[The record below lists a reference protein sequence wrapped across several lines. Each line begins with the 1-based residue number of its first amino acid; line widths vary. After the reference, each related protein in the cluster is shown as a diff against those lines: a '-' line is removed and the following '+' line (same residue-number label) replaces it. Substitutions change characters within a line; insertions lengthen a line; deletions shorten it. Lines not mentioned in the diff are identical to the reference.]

1 MKRMIAILLICIVIL
16 SALSV
21 GAAAAGQT
29 VAEAEPADT
38 GDMFGIV
45 IVALLVSALGVA
57 ILVFHKTRFVHD

>member
-1 MKRMIAILLICIVIL
+1 MKKIIAIALIFIMTL
-16 SALSV
+16 SVLSV

-38 GDMFGIV
+38 GDMFGVV

-57 ILVFHKTRFVHD
+57 MLVFHKTHFVHD